1 MITEDFGKS
10 LVNTFNDPYVHKVHL
25 LFNEWWQEASQKA
38 KDSYV
43 RIINQDPHFAEFA
56 SGALYTQPIDLDAAG
71 ALPLGTVGRS
81 YHDWI
86 IDNDLIAAIITNYE
100 ALHDSL
106 VEAGK
111 LDGMPDEM
119 KHAVLRSYQ
128 THDFQHV
135 ITGYDASPYGEL
147 ALQAFGLAQLQFPY
161 FAMWL
166 SVTTTRMTYINPN
179 SITSAMDAISAG
191 WTLGRNVANIQC
203 EKWETMLDQPLADVR
218 ARYGLTGSPS
228 LRVAQAD

>member
-1 MITEDFGKS
+1 
-10 LVNTFNDPYVHKVHL
+10 
-25 LFNEWWQEASQKA
+25 
-38 KDSYV
+38 
-43 RIINQDPHFAEFA
+43 
-56 SGALYTQPIDLDAAG
+56 
-71 ALPLGTVGRS
+71 
-81 YHDWI
+81 
-86 IDNDLIAAIITNYE
+86 
-100 ALHDSL
+100 
-106 VEAGK
+106 
-111 LDGMPDEM
+111 MPDEM

-228 LRVAQAD
+228 LRVAQAV

>member
-10 LVNTFNDPYVHKVHL
+10 LLNTFNDPHVHKVHL

-43 RIINQDPHFAEFA
+43 NIINSDSHFSKFA
-56 SGALYTQPIDLDAAG
+56 SGALYTQPIDLDVAG
-71 ALPLGTVGRS
+71 ALPVGTVGRT

-86 IDNDLIAAIITNYE
+86 VDNNLIAAIITNYQ

-106 VEAGK
+106 EDAGK

-135 ITGYDASPYGEL
+135 ITGYDSSPFGEL

-179 SITSAMDAISAG
+179 SITPAMDAISAG

-203 EKWETMLDQPLADVR
+203 EEWETMLDQPLAEVR
-218 ARYGLTGSPS
+218 ARYGLSGSPS
-228 LRVAQAD
+228 LRVS